1 MLIHN
6 FDPVFIDF
14 GVIEIKWYSLAY
26 IFGVFLGWIY
36 VKRIIS
42 KLKKNKLEYKP
53 IEQSEFD
60 DFLVYLVSNISLPLN
75 LILKW

>member
-42 KLKKNKLEYKP
+42 KLSMQVVQAYMDIKKLY
-53 IEQSEFD
+53 QSKK
-60 DFLVYLVSNISLPLN
+60 IQKGIQ
-75 LILKW
+75 LIHTDKQN